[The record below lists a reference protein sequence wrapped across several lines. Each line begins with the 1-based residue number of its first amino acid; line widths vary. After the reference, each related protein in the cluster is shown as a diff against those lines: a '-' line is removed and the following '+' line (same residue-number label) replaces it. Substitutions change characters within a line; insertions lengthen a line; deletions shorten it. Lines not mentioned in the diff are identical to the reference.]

1 MSVIESTFS
10 HSILDALPNPVILV
24 GAGEQI
30 LYTNMAAE
38 DFFQLSSSVLL
49 RYALSDLVPYASPI
63 VHSVNQV
70 RNSGG
75 VVNEYAV
82 TIGTPRSGGERVVD
96 VQTSPLPED
105 PDCVI
110 LMVLRRSMAQKFDS
124 QLSHQG
130 AARSVTGMAS
140 MLAHEIKNPLSGI
153 KGAAQL
159 LEPAAA
165 EQDRALTQLICH
177 EVDRIRDLV
186 DQMEVFSDE
195 RPIEKKP
202 INIHVVLDRVKQLV
216 TVEAPPGI
224 AFKEEYD
231 PSLPAVFGNHD
242 QLVQIFLNLAKNA
255 AEAIASRSE
264 SGEIT
269 LTTAFRPGVRLTM
282 PGTNEKVSLPLEVS
296 VQDTGPGVD
305 ENIRTHIFEPFV
317 TTKRSGRGLGL
328 ALVAKLVL
336 DHGGVV
342 ECKPRENGTIFR
354 VLLPLF
360 KGSEQTVER
369 NGP

>member
-1 MSVIESTFS
+1 MSGIAAE
-10 HSILDALPNPVILV
+10 SILDALPNPVIV
-24 GAGEQI
+24 IGAGEQI
-30 LYTNMAAE
+30 GYANVAAE
-38 DFFQLSSSVLL
+38 DFFQLSSSSLQRHL
-49 RYALSDLVPYASPI
+49 LSDLVPYASPI
-63 VHSVNQV
+63 IHSVDKV
-70 RNSGG
+70 KKTGG
-75 VVNEYAV
+75 VVNEYAA
-82 TIGTPRSGGERVVD
+82 TIGTPRSGGERTVD
-96 VQTSPLPED
+96 VQTSPLPENAN
-105 PDCVI
+105 CVI

-130 AARSVTGMAS
+130 AARSVTGMAA
-140 MLAHEIKNPLSGI
+140 MLAHEIKNPLAGI

-165 EQDRALTQLICH
+165 EPDRALTHLICN

-202 INIHVVLDRVKQLV
+202 TNIHVVLDRVKQLV
-216 TVEAPPGI
+216 AAEAAPGI
-224 AFKEEYD
+224 VFKEDYD

-255 AEAIASRSE
+255 SEAIISASE
-264 SGEIT
+264 SGEIA
-269 LTTAFRPGVRLTM
+269 LTTAFRPGVRLTV

-296 VQDTGPGVD
+296 VHDTGPGVD
-305 ENIRTHIFEPFV
+305 ESILTHIFEPFV

-336 DHGGVV
+336 DHGGVI
-342 ECKPRENGTIFR
+342 ECKPRENGTTFR

-360 KGSEQTVER
+360 KGTDQTVER
-369 NGP
+369 NAS